1 MSDILTDSFAGVA
14 VADSP
19 LVDRAIGSFF
29 GIGSR
34 LSNGA
39 MISFGEPDR
48 P

>member
-1 MSDILTDSFAGVA
+1 MSDILTDSFAGAA

-29 GIGSR
+29 GIGST

-39 MISFGEPDR
+39 MISFAEPDR